1 MFSQNI
7 QSNCWNSA
15 LNIFGVLANLYSTR
29 ICCIYMYISLI
40 DKSFSG
46 TCDNVCSPLGSK
58 TFYTQQKQRLKM
70 T

>member
-7 QSNCWNSA
+7 QSNCWNST
-15 LNIFGVLANLYSTR
+15 LNIFGVLANLYSTL
-29 ICCIYMYISLI
+29 YTSLI

-46 TCDNVCSPLGSK
+46 TCDKVCSPLGSK